1 MYMLDGAP
9 FKKDATGKVFDRSGQ
24 RVRLIGESLKI
35 LQQLATDP
43 KFENTQVVS
52 YLSLRWLSQG
62 KSPG

>member
-9 FKKDATGKVFDRSGQ
+9 FKKDATGKVHDRSGQ

-52 YLSLRWLSQG
+52 H
-62 KSPG
+62 

>member
-52 YLSLRWLSQG
+52 CVSLTSLLSSVN
-62 KSPG
+62 S